1 MLSKLRNSSKNTF
14 TKLILGSLLTFLI
27 LSFAIWGTEDLVG
40 IGKRKTTVAS
50 VGQLDISAREF
61 LSLYTRQTEE
71 IRKLLGTSLNIDK
84 GRQFGYV
91 DRALSSLVNRALFNN
106 QAIDLGLSVS
116 DVNVR
121 DRIIKDDSFK
131 DDLGQFS
138 ELMFRQLISESGYT
152 EDSYVEGTRQDL
164 ARDQMVETI
173 RSSFIL
179 PKIISNS
186 IGEYNLE
193 ERSINFITV
202 KSKDQKFNKP
212 TEESIKLY
220 YDENNEDFKSPEFRE
235 VETLLLDANEFAKN
249 ITVTNEEIELLYEE
263 RKESSIKP
271 ERRYLKQILVS
282 DAQKAKDVIDKLKD
296 NKNDFSITAKNLTG
310 LEEDDIDLGWNTRD
324 ELPED
329 IVDQVFSLKKDS
341 ISQAIESSFGFHIF
355 LTVDVEERKELS
367 YQDVEDNFRNE
378 LLIEKAK
385 DAVYE
390 LQDEIEDSLSGGE
403 TLKEISEKLEVQLI
417 TAQAI
422 DSKGFNL
429 DGSKNQEFQDER
441 ILRAVFN
448 QKENEEGNLIDID
461 KDNGLAISIVTKI
474 YPPKIIKF
482 NKAKSKVEKKLIER
496 SQYEYAL
503 SKANK
508 IKDEINTGTKIEKI
522 SSRYNLKIRGVAPFN
537 RIQPDTSEV
546 PLPLVSKIFETK
558 INNAVTHSINE
569 EEIIIAQV
577 AEIINAYGND
587 KEGLKSFNE
596 RIEDDMSV
604 DLLSQ
609 FSEILRKKY
618 KISIN
623 DDVINQL
630 N

>member
-263 RKESSIKP
+263 RKESLIKP

>member
-249 ITVTNEEIELLYEE
+249 TTVTNEEIELLYEE
-263 RKESSIKP
+263 RKESLIKP